1 MALSQKYLERV
12 RRLSQGKDKPK
23 TVNRQQIARLDAAI
37 KQQRIEREKGGWRGA
52 AKWLEKKFP
61 EDFGEAKAARAEQ
74 APVIETRSSGICQ
87 NSELVMESQG
97 SPNASESPQSAPETP
112 PALALPLLP
121 ASWWQALLYGSR
133 EAMLLPRD
141 ANTAL
146 GLAARKLGKDSD
158 VVQFSDGVRVNTL
171 RKMLDEGAKVW
182 EVMNK
187 LWRVAPASPG
197 APAPNEDQSHCSPG
211 VRDCPRSM
219 PAWQAN
225 LVPSEPKA

>member
-112 PALALPLLP
+112 PALAPPTASCELVAGPLVRF
-121 ASWWQALLYGSR
+121 SRGDALAEGREHCPGS
-133 EAMLLPRD
+133 
-141 ANTAL
+141 
-146 GLAARKLGKDSD
+146 G
-158 VVQFSDGVRVNTL
+158 
-171 RKMLDEGAKVW
+171 GA
-182 EVMNK
+182 
-187 LWRVAPASPG
+187 
-197 APAPNEDQSHCSPG
+197 
-211 VRDCPRSM
+211 
-219 PAWQAN
+219 
-225 LVPSEPKA
+225 